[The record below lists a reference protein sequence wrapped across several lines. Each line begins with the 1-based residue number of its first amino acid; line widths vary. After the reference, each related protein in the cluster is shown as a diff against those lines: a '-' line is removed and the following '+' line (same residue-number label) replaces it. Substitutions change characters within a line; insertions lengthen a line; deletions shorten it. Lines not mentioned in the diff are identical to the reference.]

1 MMGRIAVVFLA
12 FSLVPTLSM
21 AQRRGSGGTRTGVHS
36 RGGRLSGP
44 AMSIGSSHRQSGH
57 RRSGHRYGR
66 GHFRPGA
73 LVAPPTGY
81 GNINHPGLGHAPN
94 TPGIGVP
101 LHSGIQPLPTINQPL
116 IGPIRPGA
124 TGGSPRFRHGKRY
137 RSGYP
142 GRYRSHYNYGGSYG
156 AGGVTVVGVPVVV
169 GRYGYYPQQPQVIIV
184 QQPPYQGQFQAQEPP
199 RHMPGQILT
208 ERQAQERGLIYE
220 TRPPLAQE
228 RPTKPLTLLVFK
240 DHSIYAVSEYWK
252 EGDTICYVTS
262 YGSQNCVSLD
272 LLDVEFSK
280 KLNEER
286 SIKFEL

>member
-1 MMGRIAVVFLA
+1 MMSRIAVVFLA
-12 FSLVPTLSM
+12 LSLVPTLSM
-21 AQRRGSGGTRTGVHS
+21 AQRRGSGRTGTRMS
-36 RGGRLSGP
+36 SPGGRLSGP

-57 RRSGHRYGR
+57 RRSGHMYGR

-81 GNINHPGLGHAPN
+81 GNINHPGLGYAPN

-101 LHSGIQPLPTINQPL
+101 LSTGIQPLPTINQPL
-116 IGPIRPGA
+116 IGPIRPGV
-124 TGGSPRFRHGKRY
+124 TNFGRPPRHGKRY
-137 RSGYP
+137 RSRYP
-142 GRYRSHYNYGGSYG
+142 SRYRSYYNYGGSYG
-156 AGGVTVVGVPVVV
+156 AGGVAVVGVPVVV
-169 GRYGYYPQQPQVIIV
+169 SGYGYYPQQPQVIIV

-252 EGDTICYVTS
+252 EGDSICYVTS

-286 SIKFEL
+286 SVKFEL